1 MKPGSPSRRRLG
13 KVIRTIGAIGAPAAR
28 SDPQPPPPFR
38 PNRIELFYWKSPKA
52 VNFGDYLSSVIVTK
66 MAALRDCFLDEE
78 RPSPA
83 RLLAIGSILHFAR
96 DGDVVWGSGVNGKV
110 PVERHR
116 FTRLDVRAVRGP
128 LTRDFLLRRGIEA
141 PEIYGDP
148 GILVADLL
156 KSRFP
161 KPEKQKESVVF
172 VPNLHDIDEMRD
184 WENVVSPLD
193 PWWTVLRRI
202 SEAGHVISTSLHG
215 LVVADAFGVPCTYL
229 RLSEEEKLFKYED
242 YAFGVGRARLRV
254 THSREEAIRAT
265 PLEPAMPDIAKLKAS
280 FPYDLWQV

>member
-1 MKPGSPSRRRLG
+1 MKLASAPRKKVG
-13 KVIRTIGAIGAPAAR
+13 KLIRKVKALGAPAGRAAHQ
-28 SDPQPPPPFR
+28 PQPFQ
-38 PNRIELFYWKSPKA
+38 PNVVELFYWKSPHA

-66 MAALRDCFLDEE
+66 MAALRGCFLDEE
-78 RPSPA
+78 RPSEA

-96 DGDVVWGSGVNGKV
+96 DGDMVWGSGVNGKV

-116 FTRLDVRAVRGP
+116 FTSLDVRAVRGP
-128 LTRDFLLRRGIEA
+128 LTRNFLRRRGIEA
-141 PEIYGDP
+141 PEIFGDP

-156 KSRFP
+156 KNRFP
-161 KPEKQKESVVF
+161 RPKERGSEVVF
-172 VPNLHDIDEMRD
+172 VPNLHDLDRMRD

-193 PWWTVLRRI
+193 PWWSVIRRI

-242 YAFGVGRARLRV
+242 YVLGVGRKRLRV
-254 THSREEAIRAT
+254 TYSREEAIRAT
-265 PLEPAMPDIAKLKAS
+265 PLDPPAPDIAKLKAS
-280 FPYDLWQV
+280 FPYDLWEL

>member
-1 MKPGSPSRRRLG
+1 MKPGLSPRKGLG
-13 KVIRTIGAIGAPAAR
+13 KLVRTVGAFGAPASPSA
-28 SDPQPPPPFR
+28 PPPSFR
-38 PNRIELFYWKSPKA
+38 PNSVELFYWQSPKG

-66 MAALRDCFLDEE
+66 MAAAGDYFLDEE

-110 PVERHR
+110 PVERHQFR
-116 FTRLDVRAVRGP
+116 TLDVRAVRGP
-128 LTRDFLLRRGIEA
+128 LTRDFLRLRGIEV
-141 PEIYGDP
+141 PEIFGDP

-161 KPEKQKESVVF
+161 RPERPGEQVVF
-172 VPNLHDIDEMRD
+172 VPNLHDLERMRG

-193 PWWTVLRRI
+193 PWWSVIRRI
-202 SEAGHVISTSLHG
+202 SQAGHVVSTSLHG

-229 RLSEEEKLFKYED
+229 RLSEEENLFKYED
-242 YAFGVGRARLRV
+242 YVFGVGRGRLRV

-265 PLEPAMPDIAKLKAS
+265 PLDPATPDIATLKAS
-280 FPYDLWQV
+280 FPYDLWER

>member
-1 MKPGSPSRRRLG
+1 MKLG
-13 KVIRTIGAIGAPAAR
+13 PTPRKKVRKLVRKVKTFAAPIRPEAR
-28 SDPQPPPPFR
+28 QPPHFQ
-38 PNRIELFYWKSPKA
+38 PNVVELFYWKPSQA

-66 MAALRDCFLDEE
+66 MAAAKGCFLDEE
-78 RPSPA
+78 RPSEA

-96 DGDVVWGSGVNGKV
+96 DGDMIWGSGVNGKV
-110 PVERHR
+110 PAERHR
-116 FTRLDVRAVRGP
+116 FTSLDVRAVRGP
-128 LTRDFLLRRGIEA
+128 LTRDFLRRRGIEV
-141 PEIYGDP
+141 PEIFGDP

-156 KSRFP
+156 KNRFP
-161 KPEKQKESVVF
+161 KPKERGDKVVF
-172 VPNLHDIDEMRD
+172 VPNLHDLDRMRD

-193 PWWTVLRRI
+193 PWWSVIRRI

-242 YAFGVGRARLRV
+242 YAFGVGRRKLRV

-265 PLEPAMPDIAKLKAS
+265 PLDPVKPDISKLKAS
-280 FPYDLWQV
+280 FPYDLWEF